1 MSLGSVVIPW
11 SLFYLLEEF
20 HPRSNENM
28 YAQVSEYLNVKLRFG
43 GTGYDMLSQCLE
55 LSPEYSH

>member
-1 MSLGSVVIPW
+1 
-11 SLFYLLEEF
+11 
-20 HPRSNENM
+20 M

-55 LSPEYSH
+55 LSPEYSLLTSLF